1 MINIF
6 IFNNASRAAGYGIG
20 TYIRQLSEGFSAIPD
35 TKVSFV
41 EMYADTKEFSVN
53 VDDSG
58 HTHYLI
64 PPLKSAMESEVYCR
78 SIFYFLARSIEIC
91 ENERTVFQFNYFQH
105 YSLAVLLKAWYPQS
119 VIVLTVHYLNW
130 CFELSGNIRRMKEI
144 MAEGHELSD
153 DQEKRVKV
161 SFISEERFMHLAD
174 AVFVLSQK
182 TKDILIDD
190 YKVAPEKLFLVYN
203 GAGSRIDNQKDGN
216 KDGLRTVLFVGR
228 LENDKGLKYLIEA
241 FVRIADAHP
250 DSKLV
255 IVGDGDFQPY
265 LAQSRTL
272 SGRVAFFGKTD
283 KDEIEDIYRS
293 AYIGVIPSFHEQCS
307 YTVIEMMRH
316 GIPVIGTDR
325 IGLAEML
332 DATPQLRIH
341 VNDEDFN
348 EEDFVAQI
356 ASRMDLLLSDNA
368 AYHSLSEAVSRQYE
382 KCYTVAAMTEGVQN
396 ALLRILERTGN
407 HVSVDFLPHIDNRMI
422 TLINSHPDMDLDFYG
437 LSGIG
442 CYLWWRVSQMEK
454 ENVANA
460 DQIAL
465 IKEYLIYYLDW
476 IGEVVE
482 NEPLPVELHKVLLD
496 MKACSFYPT
505 KVNNILECNKIAY
518 DDRCLLSEQD
528 ILYNALKI
536 CTCKI

>member
-41 EMYADTKEFSVN
+41 EMYAETKEFSVN

-78 SIFYFLARSIEIC
+78 SVFYFLARSIEIC

-293 AYIGVIPSFHEQCS
+293 AYIGVIPSLHEQCS

-407 HVSVDFLPHIDNRMI
+407 HVSLDFLPHIDNRMI
-422 TLINSHPDMDLDFYG
+422 DLINSHPDMDLDFYG

>member
-78 SIFYFLARSIEIC
+78 SVFYFLARSIEIC

-382 KCYTVAAMTEGVQN
+382 KCYTVAVMTGGVQK

-422 TLINSHPDMDLDFYG
+422 TLINSHSDMDLDFYG

>member
-20 TYIRQLSEGFSAIPD
+20 TYIRQLSEGFFAIPD

-41 EMYADTKEFSVN
+41 EMYADTKDFSVN

-78 SIFYFLARSIEIC
+78 SVFYFLARSIEIC

-203 GAGSRIDNQKDGN
+203 GAGSRIDNQKDGH
-216 KDGLRTVLFVGR
+216 KDGFRTVLFVGR

-341 VNDEDFN
+341 INDEDFN

-407 HVSVDFLPHIDNRMI
+407 HVSLDFLPHIDNRMI
-422 TLINSHPDMDLDFYG
+422 DLINSHPDMDLDFYG

-518 DDRCLLSEQD
+518 DDRCFLSEQD

>member
-78 SIFYFLARSIEIC
+78 SVFYFLARSIEIC

-182 TKDILIDD
+182 TKDILVDD

-216 KDGLRTVLFVGR
+216 KDGFRTVLFVGR

-382 KCYTVAAMTEGVQN
+382 KCYTVAVMTGGVQK

-437 LSGIG
+437 LSGVG

-460 DQIAL
+460 DQLAL
-465 IKEYLIYYLDW
+465 IREYLIYYLDW

>member
-78 SIFYFLARSIEIC
+78 SVFYFLARSIEIC

-341 VNDEDFN
+341 INDEDFN

-382 KCYTVAAMTEGVQN
+382 KCYTVAVMTGGVQK

-422 TLINSHPDMDLDFYG
+422 TLINSHSDMDLDFYG

>member
-78 SIFYFLARSIEIC
+78 SVFYFLARSIEIC

-341 VNDEDFN
+341 INDEDFN

-382 KCYTVAAMTEGVQN
+382 KCYTVAVMTGGVQK
-396 ALLRILERTGN
+396 ALLRILECTGN

-437 LSGIG
+437 LSGVG

-460 DQIAL
+460 DQLAL

>member
-41 EMYADTKEFSVN
+41 EMYAETKEFSVN

-64 PPLKSAMESEVYCR
+64 PPLKSAMESEAYYR
-78 SIFYFLARSIEIC
+78 SIFYFLARSIAIC

-105 YSLAVLLKAWYPQS
+105 YLLAVLLKAWYPQS
-119 VIVLTVHYLNW
+119 LIVFTVHYLNW
-130 CFELSGNIRRMKEI
+130 CFELNGNVKYMKKIITEYY
-144 MAEGHELSD
+144 GPSD
-153 DQEKRVKV
+153 DKEKQVISSFVQEQL
-161 SFISEERFMHLAD
+161 FLHLAD
-174 AVFVLSQK
+174 VVLVLSK
-182 TKDILIDD
+182 VTMAILADS
-190 YKVAPEKLFLVYN
+190 YKVSSSKMHLVYN
-203 GAGSRIDNQKDGN
+203 GISTQVCSCVNGN
-216 KDGLRTVLFVGR
+216 KRTERIILFMGR
-228 LENDKGLKYLIEA
+228 LDKEKGLKYLIDA
-241 FVRIADAHP
+241 FVRIANIYP
-250 DSKLV
+250 DLKLV

-265 LAQSRTL
+265 MVQSRKL
-272 SGRVAFFGKTD
+272 PGRIAFLGKMD
-283 KDEIEDIYRS
+283 KDEIENVYQS
-293 AYIGVIPSFHEQCS
+293 AYIGVMPSFHEQCS
-307 YTVIEMMRH
+307 YTAIEMMRH
-316 GIPVIGTDR
+316 GIPIVGTDST
-325 IGLAEML
+325 GLAEMI
-332 DATPQLRIH
+332 DSISEFRVHI
-341 VNDEDFN
+341 DEDNFD
-348 EEDFVAQI
+348 EDDFVMQI
-356 ASRMDLLLSDNA
+356 ALRMNLLLSDEMVYQRASDAVRQLYEERYTITAMVKGVQKALLA
-368 AYHSLSEAVSRQYE
+368 AS
-382 KCYTVAAMTEGVQN
+382 TVADGS
-396 ALLRILERTGN
+396 I
-407 HVSVDFLPHIDNRMI
+407 SSDFLLHIDEYMI
-422 TLINSHPDMDLDFYG
+422 NLINKHPDMDLDFYG

-460 DQIAL
+460 DQLAL
-465 IKEYLIYYLDW
+465 IREYLIYYLDW

>member
-78 SIFYFLARSIEIC
+78 SVFYFLARSIEIC

-216 KDGLRTVLFVGR
+216 KDGFRTVLFVGR

-382 KCYTVAAMTEGVQN
+382 KCYTVAVMTGGVQK

-437 LSGIG
+437 LSGVG

-460 DQIAL
+460 DQLAL
-465 IKEYLIYYLDW
+465 IREYLIYYLDW

>member
-325 IGLAEML
+325 IVLAEML
-332 DATPQLRIH
+332 YYTTKLRIQ
-341 VNDEDFN
+341 VIDEDFN

>member
-1 MINIF
+1 M
-6 IFNNASRAAGYGIG
+6 
-20 TYIRQLSEGFSAIPD
+20 
-35 TKVSFV
+35 
-41 EMYADTKEFSVN
+41 
-53 VDDSG
+53 
-58 HTHYLI
+58 
-64 PPLKSAMESEVYCR
+64 
-78 SIFYFLARSIEIC
+78 
-91 ENERTVFQFNYFQH
+91 
-105 YSLAVLLKAWYPQS
+105 
-119 VIVLTVHYLNW
+119 
-130 CFELSGNIRRMKEI
+130 
-144 MAEGHELSD
+144 
-153 DQEKRVKV
+153 
-161 SFISEERFMHLAD
+161 
-174 AVFVLSQK
+174 
-182 TKDILIDD
+182 
-190 YKVAPEKLFLVYN
+190 
-203 GAGSRIDNQKDGN
+203 
-216 KDGLRTVLFVGR
+216 
-228 LENDKGLKYLIEA
+228 KYLIEA
-241 FVRIADAHP
+241 FVRIADAYP

-382 KCYTVAAMTEGVQN
+382 KCYTVEAMTGGVQN

-422 TLINSHPDMDLDFYG
+422 ALINSHPDMDLDFYG

-460 DQIAL
+460 DQIAF

-505 KVNNILECNKIAY
+505 KVNNILECNKVAY
-518 DDRCLLSEQD
+518 DDRCLLSEQE
-528 ILYNALKI
+528 ILHNALKI

>member
-78 SIFYFLARSIEIC
+78 SVFYFLARSIEIC

-382 KCYTVAAMTEGVQN
+382 KCYTVAVMTGGVQK

>member
-64 PPLKSAMESEVYCR
+64 PPLKSAMESEAYYR
-78 SIFYFLARSIEIC
+78 SIFYFLARDIDVR

-105 YSLAVLLKAWYPQS
+105 YLLAILLKAWYPQS
-119 VIVLTVHYLNW
+119 MIVLTVHYLSW
-130 CFELSGNIRRMKEI
+130 CFELNGNIRRMKEI

-153 DQEKRVKV
+153 DQEKSVES
-161 SFISEERFMHLAD
+161 SFTSEERFMHLAD

-203 GAGSRIDNQKDGN
+203 GAGSRIDDQRDGN
-216 KDGLRTVLFVGR
+216 KDGFRTVLFVGR
-228 LENDKGLKYLIEA
+228 LEKDKGVKYLIEA

-341 VNDEDFN
+341 INDEDFN

-382 KCYTVAAMTEGVQN
+382 KCYTVEAMTGGVQN

-422 TLINSHPDMDLDFYG
+422 ALINSHPDMDLDFYG

-460 DQIAL
+460 DQLAL
-465 IKEYLIYYLDW
+465 IREYLIYYLDW

-505 KVNNILECNKIAY
+505 KVNNILECNKVAY
-518 DDRCLLSEQD
+518 DDRCLLSEQE
-528 ILYNALKI
+528 ILHNALKI

>member
-20 TYIRQLSEGFSAIPD
+20 TYIRQLSEGFFAIPD

-64 PPLKSAMESEVYCR
+64 PPLKSAMESETYCR
-78 SIFYFLARSIEIC
+78 SVFYFLARSIEIC

-203 GAGSRIDNQKDGN
+203 GAGSRIDNQKDGH
-216 KDGLRTVLFVGR
+216 KDGFRTVLFVGR

-272 SGRVAFFGKTD
+272 PGRVAFFGKTD

-341 VNDEDFN
+341 INDEDFN

-407 HVSVDFLPHIDNRMI
+407 HVSLDFLPHIDNRMI
-422 TLINSHPDMDLDFYG
+422 DLINSHPDMDLDFYG

-460 DQIAL
+460 DQLAL

-528 ILYNALKI
+528 ILHNALKI

>member
-78 SIFYFLARSIEIC
+78 SVFYFLARSIEIC

-332 DATPQLRIH
+332 GATPQLRIH

-348 EEDFVAQI
+348 EENFVAQI

>member
-78 SIFYFLARSIEIC
+78 SVFYFLARSIEIC

-190 YKVAPEKLFLVYN
+190 YRVAPEKLFLVYN

-241 FVRIADAHP
+241 FVRIADAYP

-272 SGRVAFFGKTD
+272 PGRVAFFGKTD

-382 KCYTVAAMTEGVQN
+382 KCYTVAAMTGGVQN
-396 ALLRILERTGN
+396 ALLRILEGTGN

-460 DQIAL
+460 DQLAL

>member
-78 SIFYFLARSIEIC
+78 SVFYFLARSIEIC

-332 DATPQLRIH
+332 GATPQLRIH

-382 KCYTVAAMTEGVQN
+382 KCYTVAVMTGGVQK

-437 LSGIG
+437 LSGVG

-460 DQIAL
+460 DQLAL